1 MTDMTSTTRAT
12 LLERLHDG
20 GDALA
25 WDDFFARYW
34 PAVYGYARHR
44 GCSEHTAEEI
54 VQDVMLLIF
63 EQRDIYQYD
72 PTRGRFRDWLGTVV
86 RNKIA
91 EHRRR
96 PANRIHG
103 QGGDSNGDR
112 LQQIPDAHEP
122 DDAWESTFENNLL
135 LAILDI
141 VRREINARTYLAF
154 ELLAIQEMSGSR
166 PHHRPLA
173 QRRLQS
179 SQTCDRATDR
189 AWRPLSRQR
198 PIDRTHPTRVLRTSP
213 GRRRTIVDRAN
224 PKNNVFTISKK
235 NERPSANL
243 PSSGRACPP
252 CCPTTTHSKT

>member
-154 ELLAIQEMSGSR
+154 ELLAIQEMSGSDAAR
-166 PHHRPLA
+166 I
-173 QRRLQS
+173 
-179 SQTCDRATDR
+179 TG
-189 AWRPLSRQR
+189 LSRNAVYKAAKRVIGRLIELGAPYRDNGRLTERIQR
-198 PIDRTHPTRVLRTSP
+198 AFS
-213 GRRRTIVDRAN
+213 
-224 PKNNVFTISKK
+224 
-235 NERPSANL
+235 ERPPAAVERSL
-243 PSSGRACPP
+243 TERIQ
-252 CCPTTTHSKT
+252 KTMCSR